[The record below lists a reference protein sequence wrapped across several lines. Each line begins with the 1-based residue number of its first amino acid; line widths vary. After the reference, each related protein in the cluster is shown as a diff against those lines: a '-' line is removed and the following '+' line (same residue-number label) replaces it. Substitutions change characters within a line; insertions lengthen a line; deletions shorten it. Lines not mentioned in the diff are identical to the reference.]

1 MGGQVMIAT
10 LVDVAKALASY
21 EQKKRGWNLE
31 QIVLHRLCKSPI
43 KGDEILKVLV
53 LDVQN
58 QKVRLEDYKDEERW
72 KYLYALST
80 GNHSVGPSWLLNF
93 RKSQSTQKTRKEIIQ
108 TGLKEI
114 RASLP
119 NNIVQDLKK
128 WEAEG
133 LLDDLEERTKSEES
147 VLLTIVWD
155 GKMPGEHPAIREEF
169 ERRKIL
175 GERRAKEGEG
185 CCAICG
191 KKDKVFSAIPFRFF
205 TVEKLGF
212 SPMGREEHVW
222 KYAPVCEDCA
232 KWLHVAESYLEEN
245 LRTRVIGKSAY
256 LVPDLEP
263 GVAEIEGSFIHFLWE
278 WRDRT
283 EGKMVPRDDFPAAR
297 TEKRAK
303 KKGGDSEIDEEPDS
317 LQNLFEGLVE
327 ESDKRFK
334 DHPPF
339 RSASLVFYQSGK
351 KFMFLYT
358 ISEILPTN
366 LREAKCRLKGLR
378 ELLLQGAL
386 GDGGSELAPQLRA
399 DFKFVG
405 DAWKWPR
412 KGQTESQ
419 GILRLTPLHLVE
431 AILTERRPHE
441 REFWQDADS
450 LLRAIYQ
457 ETISSKDQKQ
467 TVREA
472 LAERV
477 ILIWAIWTL
486 IYCSTKLEG
495 DENMATSDQEKP
507 QESPKECSTK
517 LEGDENMA
525 TPTTTQPATAEAT
538 TEFWDEFFKLR
549 LLLDSPSKRAAF
561 LVGVLFGQVES
572 KQRSERQSKAGEM
585 PIVSRLKGLTISRQ
599 DLLKNLY
606 CELMLKLRQL
616 DANTRAIRVI
626 QQAAADFAS
635 QGGELSDEE
644 ARFCFCLGW
653 ALSWTTV
660 NAVREALGS
669 REGEEAEEVSAEE
682 ETEGE
687 S

>member
-1 MGGQVMIAT
+1 
-10 LVDVAKALASY
+10 
-21 EQKKRGWNLE
+21 
-31 QIVLHRLCKSPI
+31 
-43 KGDEILKVLV
+43 
-53 LDVQN
+53 
-58 QKVRLEDYKDEERW
+58 
-72 KYLYALST
+72 
-80 GNHSVGPSWLLNF
+80 
-93 RKSQSTQKTRKEIIQ
+93 
-108 TGLKEI
+108 
-114 RASLP
+114 
-119 NNIVQDLKK
+119 
-128 WEAEG
+128 
-133 LLDDLEERTKSEES
+133 
-147 VLLTIVWD
+147 
-155 GKMPGEHPAIREEF
+155 MPGEHPAIREEF

-185 CCAICG
+185 CCAIFG

-205 TVEKLGF
+205 TVEKLVF

-263 GVAEIEGSFIHFLWE
+263 VVAEIEGSFIHFLWE

-366 LREAKCRLKGLR
+366 LREAKRRLTGLR

-386 GDGGSELAPQLRA
+386 GDGGSKLAPQLRA
-399 DFKFVG
+399 DFEFVG

-467 TVREA
+467 TVQEA

-477 ILIWAIWTL
+477 RLIWAIWAL
-486 IYCSTKLEG
+486 IYCSTKPEG
-495 DENMATSDQEKP
+495 DA
-507 QESPKECSTK
+507 
-517 LEGDENMA
+517 NMA

-538 TEFWDEFFKLR
+538 KKFWDKFFEPR

-635 QGGELSDEE
+635 RGGELSDEE

>member
-1 MGGQVMIAT
+1 MIAT
-10 LVDVAKALASY
+10 LVDVAKALARY

-43 KGDEILKVLV
+43 KGDEILKVVV

-58 QKVRLEDYKDEERW
+58 RKVRLEDYKDEERW

-133 LLDDLEERTKSEES
+133 LLDDLEERTKSEKS
-147 VLLTIVWD
+147 VLLTVVWD

-175 GERRAKEGEG
+175 GERRVKEGEG

-263 GVAEIEGSFIHFLWE
+263 NVAEIEGSFIHFLWE
-278 WRDRT
+278 WHDRMK
-283 EGKMVPRDDFPAAR
+283 GKMVPRDDFPAAR

-327 ESDKRFK
+327 ESDKWFK

-339 RSASLVFYQSGK
+339 RSASLVFYQPGK

-366 LREAKCRLKGLR
+366 LLEAKRRLKGLR
-378 ELLLQGAL
+378 ELLQQGAL
-386 GDGGSELAPQLRA
+386 SDGGSSLVPQLRA
-399 DFKFVG
+399 DFEFVG

-419 GILRLTPLHLVE
+419 GILRLTPFHLVE

-441 REFWQDADS
+441 REFWQDADR

-467 TVREA
+467 TVQKA

-477 ILIWAIWTL
+477 TLIWAIWAL

-495 DENMATSDQEKP
+495 DKNLK
-507 QESPKECSTK
+507 
-517 LEGDENMA
+517 GDENMA
-525 TPTTTQPATAEAT
+525 TSTTTQPATAKAT
-538 TEFWDEFFKLR
+538 TEFWDKFFKPR

-561 LVGVLFGQVES
+561 LVGVLFGRVES

-599 DLLKNLY
+599 ELIKNLY

-616 DANTRAIRVI
+616 NANTRAIRVI

-660 NAVREALGS
+660 NAVREAFGS

>member
-1 MGGQVMIAT
+1 MIAT
-10 LVDVAKALASY
+10 LVDVAKALARY
-21 EQKKRGWNLE
+21 EQKKRGWTLE
-31 QIVLHRLCKSPI
+31 QIFLHRLCKSPI
-43 KGDEILKVLV
+43 KGDEILKVVV

-58 QKVRLEDYKDEERW
+58 RKVRLEDYKDEERW

-119 NNIVQDLKK
+119 NNIVEDLKK

-133 LLDDLEERTKSEES
+133 LLDDLEERTKSEKS
-147 VLLTIVWD
+147 VLLTVVWD

-185 CCAICG
+185 YCAICG

-327 ESDKRFK
+327 ESDKWFK
-334 DHPPF
+334 DHPSF
-339 RSASLVFYQSGK
+339 RSASLVFYQPGQ

-358 ISEILPTN
+358 IYEILPTN
-366 LREAKCRLKGLR
+366 LREAKRRLIGLR
-378 ELLLQGAL
+378 ELLRQGAL
-386 GDGGSELAPQLRA
+386 GDGGSRLAPQLRA
-399 DFKFVG
+399 DFEFVG

-467 TVREA
+467 TVQKA

-477 ILIWAIWTL
+477 RLIWAIWTL

-495 DENMATSDQEKP
+495 GA
-507 QESPKECSTK
+507 
-517 LEGDENMA
+517 NMA

-538 TEFWDEFFKLR
+538 TEFWDKFFEPR

-572 KQRSERQSKAGEM
+572 KQRSERQSKDGEM
-585 PIVSRLKGLTISRQ
+585 PIVSRLKGLTISWQ
-599 DLLKNLY
+599 DLIKNLY

-616 DANTRAIRVI
+616 NANTPAIRVI

-635 QGGELSDEE
+635 QGGELSNEE

>member
-93 RKSQSTQKTRKEIIQ
+93 RKSQSTEKTRKEIIQ

-119 NNIVQDLKK
+119 ENIFQDFIQYLEK
-128 WEAEG
+128 WEAKG
-133 LLDDLEERTKSEES
+133 LLDNLEEITKSEKS

-175 GERRAKEGEG
+175 GERRVKEGEG
-185 CCAICG
+185 FCAICG

-232 KWLHVAESYLEEN
+232 KCLHVAESYLEEN

-366 LREAKCRLKGLR
+366 LREAKRRLTGLR

-386 GDGGSELAPQLRA
+386 GDGGSKLAPQLRA
-399 DFKFVG
+399 DFEFVG

-431 AILTERRPHE
+431 AILTERRPHQ

-467 TVREA
+467 TVQEA

-477 ILIWAIWTL
+477 RLIWAIWAL
-486 IYCSTKLEG
+486 IYCSTKPEG
-495 DENMATSDQEKP
+495 DA
-507 QESPKECSTK
+507 
-517 LEGDENMA
+517 NMA

-538 TEFWDEFFKLR
+538 KKFWDKFFEPR

-635 QGGELSDEE
+635 RGGELSDEE

>member
-133 LLDDLEERTKSEES
+133 LLDDLEERTKSEKS

-339 RSASLVFYQSGK
+339 RSASLVFYQPGQ

-366 LREAKCRLKGLR
+366 LREAKSRLEGLR
-378 ELLLQGAL
+378 KLLQQGAL